1 MTTPWTLDRILDRF
15 PWSPDLRALAE
26 PLEFVW
32 RFDLPVAPTAL
43 WPLLADTSRFNRDLG
58 LPAMQFTEREGG
70 LSGEAS
76 YGGWIHRWD
85 ELPWQWVAGCWA
97 LNERRYSRGMAF
109 HVRGLYLLT
118 PTDAGTALTVY
129 FGWLPRGWLGRL
141 LLRRAF
147 PRIREKYAAA
157 LATMVDRAGDTS
169 LALPAPARQPPTVD
183 GEALAH
189 GAEALRGEGVAAE
202 LVARL
207 VDLVRAGDDLDLHRV
222 QPLRLARAWGVD
234 ETAVVVALLHGTR
247 VGLFELNWDVVCPHC
262 RGTRVEARSLGE
274 VPAQGS
280 CTVCAIDFDTAG
292 PEALE
297 VTFRPHAAVRDVPER
312 HYCSAEPATKDHVQ
326 VQQRLAPGETRHLVT
341 AMGPGRYRLR
351 LRGAKTVHRVDVS
364 AGGAAELAWRASTGP
379 AGDAAL
385 APAPALA
392 LHNDT
397 TAEQTFVVERAGW
410 VDDALRPSRLFTNA
424 TFRELFADEA
434 LAPGVQIAMGEQ
446 TILFTDM
453 VGSTRFYAEQ
463 GDARAF
469 NAVTAHFREVQA
481 LVEAEGGAVVKTIGD
496 AVMAAFPTPLAGLAC
511 ARAVQQTFAADRAD
525 TPVRLRIS
533 LHCGPCI
540 AVRLNA
546 GIDYFG
552 GTVNLAAKLQARA
565 EAGEVAFSDALR
577 RGPGVEAWLAEVGA
591 DAHAEVLPLRAL
603 DAPVDLWRWSV
614 HGAR

>member
-1 MTTPWTLDRILDRF
+1 
-15 PWSPDLRALAE
+15 
-26 PLEFVW
+26 
-32 RFDLPVAPTAL
+32 
-43 WPLLADTSRFNRDLG
+43 FNRDLG
-58 LPAMQFTEREGG
+58 LPPMQFTEVEGG

-76 YGGWIHRWD
+76 YGGWVHRWD
-85 ELPWQWVAGCWA
+85 ELPWQWVAGREA
-97 LNERRYSRGMAF
+97 INERRYSRGMAH
-109 HVRGLYLLT
+109 HVRGVYLLT
-118 PTDAGTALTVY
+118 PTDGGTALTVY
-129 FGWLPRGWLGRL
+129 FGWLPRGWVGRL

-147 PRIREKYAAA
+147 PRIRDKYATA
-157 LATMVDRAGDTS
+157 LAAMAQRAGGAP
-169 LALPAPARQPPTVD
+169 LALPAPARQPPAVD
-183 GEALAH
+183 AEALAH
-189 GAEALRGEGVAAE
+189 GAEALRAEGVE
-202 LVARL
+202 GDLVGRL
-207 VDLVRAGDDLDLHRV
+207 VDLVREGDDLDLHRV
-222 QPLRLARAWGVD
+222 QPLRLARAWRAD
-234 ETAVVVALLHGTR
+234 ETAVVVALLHATR
-247 VGLFELNWDVVCPHC
+247 IGLFELHWDVVCPHC

-280 CTVCAIDFDTAG
+280 CTVCDIDFDTAG
-292 PEALE
+292 TEALE
-297 VTFRPHAAVRDVPER
+297 VTFRPHPAVREVPER

-326 VQQRLAPGETRHLVT
+326 VQQRLAPGEQRRLAT
-341 AMGPGRYRLR
+341 ALGLGRYRLR
-351 LRGAKTVHRVDVS
+351 VRGAPAVHPVDV
-364 AGGAAELAWRASTGP
+364 AEGGAAELPWRASAPP
-379 AGDAAL
+379 AEAVTL
-385 APAPALA
+385 APAPALV

-410 VDDALRPSRLFTNA
+410 VDDALRPARLFTNA

-496 AVMAAFPTPLAGLAC
+496 AVMAAFPTPIAGLAC
-511 ARAVQQTFAADRAD
+511 ARAIQQTFAAERED

-565 EAGEVAFSDALR
+565 EAGEIAFSDALR
-577 RGPGVEAWLAEVGA
+577 RWPGVSDWLAEAGA

-603 DAPVDLWRWSV
+603 DAPVDLWRWSL
-614 HGAR
+614 HGTR